1 MIVGRAAEGFEIYRV
16 VARVTAQEVGG
27 QRLRSVEI
35 QPGVL
40 VNLRDARICV
50 RDAARESRRVLRGF
64 GEEEAVRNRVEVDV
78 FRQMARERADI
89 ADAQHRIESEVMLH
103 LQAEALHVRDVA
115 AEIGAANRAQRSERR
130 YPRLQVTREIR
141 VPAGGD
147 SLEGAEIEAWVDEGR
162 RLLNRRE
169 DHVVA
174 RYAVVTD
181 AVTAAYNRLLITEQI
196 VGEA

>member
-115 AEIGAANRAQRSERR
+115 AEIGAANRARVTRRRGYRRSERWAR
-130 YPRLQVTREIR
+130 FAAPISKRGLTKVGGCSTDGKITLLPDTR
-141 VPAGGD
+141 
-147 SLEGAEIEAWVDEGR
+147 S
-162 RLLNRRE
+162 
-169 DHVVA
+169 
-174 RYAVVTD
+174 
-181 AVTAAYNRLLITEQI
+181 
-196 VGEA
+196 